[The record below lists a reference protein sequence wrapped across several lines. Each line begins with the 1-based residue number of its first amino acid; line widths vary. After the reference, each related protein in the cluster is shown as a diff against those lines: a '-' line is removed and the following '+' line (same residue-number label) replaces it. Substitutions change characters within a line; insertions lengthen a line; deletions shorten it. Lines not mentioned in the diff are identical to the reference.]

1 MKISRKPTPPRP
13 TAPSRPSRLVLA
25 SLRDGEIVDVENIS
39 KYVTPELAYVVRVE
53 RAKKP
58 RLADR
63 TASPPISLRVLIMR
77 PEDGVGRSCI
87 GRRPN
92 HNGPTSR
99 RNGPLGAR
107 EPGPSEAQRTAR
119 SERGPRSSGRTV
131 RVRTVV
137 GEPGEAQRLVRELEC
152 QGVPP
157 RTARHWTS
165 MLMPSL
171 ACSPDQ
177 MKLRSCA
184 RACLFRVHRAM
195 APLAAMLTF
204 LAVSDF
210 LANHE

>member
-77 PEDGVGRSCI
+77 PEEGVGRSCI

-119 SERGPRSSGRTV
+119 SERGPRSSGRT
-131 RVRTVV
+131 R
-137 GEPGEAQRLVRELEC
+137 PGPDRRRRARRGSATISGTGMPGSPTANGAPLDLDAHA
-152 QGVPP
+152 VPGLL
-157 RTARHWTS
+157 ARS
-165 MLMPSL
+165 
-171 ACSPDQ
+171 DEI
-177 MKLRSCA
+177 KVSCL
-184 RACLFRVHRAM
+184 RACVRIPRSRCYG
-195 APLAAMLTF
+195 AAGRNADILGR
-204 LAVSDF
+204 
-210 LANHE
+210 E

>member
-119 SERGPRSSGRTV
+119 SERGPRSSGRT
-131 RVRTVV
+131 RPGPDRRRRARRGSATSSRT
-137 GEPGEAQRLVRELEC
+137 GMPGSPTANGAPLDLDAHA
-152 QGVPP
+152 VPGLL
-157 RTARHWTS
+157 ARS
-165 MLMPSL
+165 
-171 ACSPDQ
+171 DEI
-177 MKLRSCA
+177 KVSCA
-184 RACLFRVHRAM
+184 RVFRVHGARRRW
-195 APLAAMLTF
+195 PQC
-204 LAVSDF
+204 
-210 LANHE
+210 

>member
-63 TASPPISLRVLIMR
+63 TASPPSVCGLLIMR

-119 SERGPRSSGRTV
+119 SERGPRSSGRT
-131 RVRTVV
+131 R
-137 GEPGEAQRLVRELEC
+137 PGPDRRRRARRGSATSSGTGMPGSPTANDAPLDLDAHA
-152 QGVPP
+152 VPGLL
-157 RTARHWTS
+157 ARS
-165 MLMPSL
+165 
-171 ACSPDQ
+171 DEI
-177 MKLRSCA
+177 KVSCA
-184 RACLFRVHRAM
+184 RAYSAFTVLRRRWPQC
-195 APLAAMLTF
+195 
-204 LAVSDF
+204 
-210 LANHE
+210 

>member
-53 RAKKP
+53 RAKSQGW
-58 RLADR
+58 R
-63 TASPPISLRVLIMR
+63 TGRPHPPSVCGLLIMR

-119 SERGPRSSGRTV
+119 SERGPRSSGRT
-131 RVRTVV
+131 RPGPDRRRRARRGSATSSRT
-137 GEPGEAQRLVRELEC
+137 GMPGSPTANGAPLDLDAHA
-152 QGVPP
+152 VPGLL
-157 RTARHWTS
+157 ARS
-165 MLMPSL
+165 
-171 ACSPDQ
+171 DEI
-177 MKLRSCA
+177 KVSCA
-184 RACLFRVHRAM
+184 RVRIPRSQCYG
-195 APLAAMLTF
+195 AAGRNADILGR
-204 LAVSDF
+204 
-210 LANHE
+210 E

>member
-77 PEDGVGRSCI
+77 PEEGVGRSCI

-119 SERGPRSSGRTV
+119 SERGPRSSGRTRPGPDRRRRARRGSATSSGTGMPGSPTANGATGP
-131 RVRTVV
+131 RVNRSGAPRSSGYTH
-137 GEPGEAQRLVRELEC
+137 GPHLR
-152 QGVPP
+152 VPP
-157 RTARHWTS
+157 HCHARQR
-165 MLMPSL
+165 SL
-171 ACSPDQ
+171 TRKESSHP
-177 MKLRSCA
+177 
-184 RACLFRVHRAM
+184 
-195 APLAAMLTF
+195 
-204 LAVSDF
+204 
-210 LANHE
+210 